1 MRKLRGL
8 QTLSVLGRGEGIT
21 SHHALQVI
29 WESRGSGC
37 ALVFPL
43 TRRYMC
49 AVIKLPAPCFNTEEA
64 A

>member
-1 MRKLRGL
+1 M
-8 QTLSVLGRGEGIT
+8 EGGIA

-49 AVIKLPAPCFNTEEA
+49 AVIKLPGPCFNTEEA